1 MRIAFIALL
10 AILAGPIAAAT
21 NLTTGSM
28 SCKVKTSY
36 IAEIEEGVA
45 QRFTGYSDLNVG
57 DKINVGYE
65 ASSKDTFKVFV
76 TIEDAILSWVEI
88 NSSDRKFLSWGDYTQ
103 TMMQGRFW
111 NKIIANA
118 DSLEAE
124 AKSKVFKHETSYIGL
139 KRYHKDDW
147 HGILKTQSLLNDKI
161 DVFIATLDCRQEK
174 NNLDKFID
182 AMRQSHNY

>member
-1 MRIAFIALL
+1 MRIALIALF
-10 AILAGPIAAAT
+10 ATLAGPIAADT
-21 NLTTGSM
+21 NLTAGSM

-45 QRFTGYSDLNVG
+45 QSFTGYSDLNVG
-57 DKINVGYE
+57 DKINVRYE
-65 ASSKDTFKVFV
+65 ASGNDTFKVIV
-76 TIEDAILSWVEI
+76 TIGDAILSWVEI

-103 TMMQGRFW
+103 TMMQGEFW
-111 NKIIANA
+111 NKIIVNA

-124 AKSKVFKHETSYIGL
+124 VKSNVFEHETSYIGL

-147 HGILKTQSLLNDKI
+147 HGIVKTRSLLNDKLE
-161 DVFIATLDCRQEK
+161 VFVATLDCRQKK
-174 NNLDKFID
+174 NNLDKFIH

>member
-1 MRIAFIALL
+1 ATQGAALSVSGL
-10 AILAGPIAAAT
+10 
-21 NLTTGSM
+21 M

-45 QRFTGYSDLNVG
+45 QSFTGYSDLNVG

-124 AKSKVFKHETSYIGL
+124 AKSKVLKHETSYIGL

-182 AMRQSHNY
+182 